1 MNTDELKKLYRDVQN
16 DAAPDFWD
24 KIDAGLKPHA
34 ELTEEE
40 ANAFSEFEETETT
53 AAEEFRNENETIQN
67 DKTPL
72 KMNQYR
78 KKGSVGG
85 WIAAA
90 AVITVCIPAI
100 LLLKMPGRE
109 QIDEAGTAKTI
120 NFNIAAAETQTIS
133 VEVTET
139 EEITVAAAESHMD
152 AAAAPV
158 SGTRTETDSFNTEEV
173 DLKGNAGTGEKTAAG
188 VKAAGYA
195 QLLTVPANAVTVPA
209 DSAFF
214 TEEVLAETDM
224 LAMAAVEDAEFAYD
238 AQGRAYQMTYNVTV
252 RESLLEEGE
261 SGKAGSKIR
270 ICSPIVSDGVPGG
283 KILYQLVP
291 GETYIL
297 PLKKNNG
304 EWELIGPTAPQ
315 IRLHEDGSF
324 EFHTGYTD
332 LINENTEVVFDT
344 QSSDDDFW
352 FDRKVSRS
360 DPDFIPELT
369 ELVKFEKKS
378 K

>member
-40 ANAFSEFEETETT
+40 TNAFAEFEETEIT
-53 AAEEFRNENETIQN
+53 AAGESRNENGNTRSG
-67 DKTPL
+67 KTPL
-72 KMNQYR
+72 QLDQYR
-78 KKGSVGG
+78 KKKSVGG

-90 AVITVCIPAI
+90 AAAVICIPA
-100 LLLKMPGRE
+100 LLLLSGNSRNRMS
-109 QIDEAGTAKTI
+109 
-120 NFNIAAAETQTIS
+120 AET
-133 VEVTET
+133 
-139 EEITVAAAESHMD
+139 AADDMEFSMA
-152 AAAAPV
+152 ATAAAPV
-158 SGTRTETDSFNTEEV
+158 MEEAAAPIVKDEGTASFSGEEAV
-173 DLKGNAGTGEKTAAG
+173 MRENAATVQEAAAG
-188 VKAAGYA
+188 EDTFGYA
-195 QLLTVPANAVTVPA
+195 QLLTVPENAVTVPA
-209 DSAFF
+209 DSVYF
-214 TEEVLAETDM
+214 TEEILAQTDM
-224 LAMAAVEDAEFAYD
+224 LAMATVEDAAFATD
-238 AQGRAYQMTYNVTV
+238 AQGRAYQLNYNVTV
-252 RESLLEEGE
+252 QESLLEEGE
-261 SGKAGSKIR
+261 SGKTGSRIR

-283 KILYQLVP
+283 KILYQLIP

-304 EWELIGPTAPQ
+304 EWELISPTSPQ

-332 LINENTEVVFDT
+332 LINEDTEVVFDT
-344 QSSDDDFW
+344 QASDDDFW

-360 DPDFIPELT
+360 DPDFIPELK